1 MHIDKT
7 VCSYSVALNNIFI
20 GFHGCVVVAES
31 GCPVNVFV
39 KFFSQ
44 KFVLCQ

>member
-7 VCSYSVALNNIFI
+7 VCNDIVALNIFI
-20 GFHGCVVVAES
+20 GFHGCMVVVAES
-31 GCPVNVFV
+31 CCPVNVFV

-44 KFVLCQ
+44 EFVLC

>member
-1 MHIDKT
+1 MHVDET
-7 VCSYSVALNNIFI
+7 VCSYSVALNNIFT
-20 GFHGCVVVAES
+20 GFQVCVVVAES

-44 KFVLCQ
+44 EFVLY